1 MRKILIALLPLLLA
15 GCVDDTASYRT
26 DGGNLSITV
35 HRAQEHIWSND
46 VTVEVVVARQPECQ
60 RRVELG
66 VIPADDVE
74 FELLSPG
81 DDQWYLRAGQ
91 QLWQFETV
99 NCTQYEE
106 AKGQPGQLLGTYK
119 VEAASC
125 CSSRPSRL
133 RPRRPHR
140 RPRLS
145 SRSSKLRQ

>member
-26 DGGNLSITV
+26 EGGNLSITL
-35 HRAQEHIWSND
+35 HRAQEHLWSKD
-46 VTVEVVVARQPECQ
+46 VTVEVIVARQPECQ

-66 VIPADDVE
+66 VIPADEVE

-81 DDQWYLRAGQ
+81 EDQWYLRADQ

-106 AKGQPGQLLGTYK
+106 AKGQPGQLLGLYK
-119 VEAASC
+119 VEDGKLLFEPAKAA
-125 CSSRPSRL
+125 PA
-133 RPRRPHR
+133 PA
-140 RPRLS
+140 
-145 SRSSKLRQ
+145 QAAEAQAQEQ

>member
-66 VIPADDVE
+66 VIPAADVE

-99 NCTQYEE
+99 NCSQYEE

-119 VEAASC
+119 VEAG
-125 CSSRPSRL
+125 
-133 RPRRPHR
+133 
-140 RPRLS
+140 
-145 SRSSKLRQ
+145 KLMFEPAKQAAAPAPAQAAEAQQQEQ

>member
-26 DGGNLSITV
+26 NGGNLSITV
-35 HRAQEHIWSND
+35 HRAQEHLWSND
-46 VTVEVVVARQPECQ
+46 VTVEVVVARQPDCQ

-66 VIPADDVE
+66 VIPADEVE

-91 QLWQFETV
+91 QLWQFETL

-119 VEAASC
+119 VEAG
-125 CSSRPSRL
+125 
-133 RPRRPHR
+133 
-140 RPRLS
+140 
-145 SRSSKLRQ
+145 KLLFEAAKQAAAAAPAPAQAAEAQQQEQ